1 MPKTRLVLCIRQDA
15 INSFDNLDATK
26 LAFIDRSIV
35 DNKDDLTIG
44 KLFPQIIPVILVQNE
59 EGKFLTYARNGNE
72 TRLHGSRSLLIG
84 GHIDIEDVSLGDLKH
99 TIVKS
104 ALRELEEEIGLTTN
118 DFDFVYDG
126 YTPYERIIYSNK
138 DEVSQVHVGLLA
150 SITVDTSKVKPS
162 DEIYDVSWLSQAEL
176 SEQLDQ
182 YEEWSQI
189 VINQL

>member
-1 MPKTRLVLCIRQDA
+1 MPKTRLVLCIKQEA
-15 INSFDNLDATK
+15 IASYDNIDSTK
-26 LAFIDRSIV
+26 LAFIDRAVV
-35 DNKDDLTIG
+35 DNKDDLTVG
-44 KLFPQIIPVILVQNE
+44 KLFPQVIPVILIKNE

-84 GHIDIEDVSLGDLKH
+84 GHIDIEDINFDNLKQ
-99 TIVKS
+99 TIIKS
-104 ALRELEEEIGLTTN
+104 ALRELKEEVGLESSA
-118 DFDFVYDG
+118 FDYIFETYL
-126 YTPYERIIYSNK
+126 PYEQIIYSNV

-150 SITVDTSKVKPS
+150 SILVETADIKPS

-176 SEQLDQ
+176 LEQLDQ